1 MGFVLDQIV
10 REMNAGKVKE
20 NVLLV
25 LIQHPMPLNSQFFF
39 SLDAMYLQDNFVPS
53 YFRPLLGTVSFL
65 DSNGF
70 QTFCTWKYC
79 IGHWGVGHI
88 YQVESMNMPTFKPY
102 NPSSFKKI
110 KTLAFLFLLYLFL
123 PKNVFF

>member
-1 MGFVLDQIV
+1 
-10 REMNAGKVKE
+10 MNARKVKE

-25 LIQHPMPLNSQFFF
+25 LIQPPTPLNLQFFF

-88 YQVESMNMPTFKPY
+88 YQAESMTMCSHLGSKRHCNSEF
-102 NPSSFKKI
+102 
-110 KTLAFLFLLYLFL
+110 ALFV
-123 PKNVFF
+123 KEIDN

>member
-1 MGFVLDQIV
+1 MGSVLDQIV

-20 NVLLV
+20 NVLLI
-25 LIQHPMPLNSQFFF
+25 LIQSPTPLNSQFF

-65 DSNGF
+65 DSIGF
-70 QTFCTWKYC
+70 QTFCTRKYC

-88 YQVESMNMPTFKPY
+88 YQVEYMNMCSHLGSKRHCNSEF
-102 NPSSFKKI
+102 
-110 KTLAFLFLLYLFL
+110 ALFVKEIDY
-123 PKNVFF
+123 